1 MGLCKTNSQ
10 QILNVTRRRRMLDR
24 CRIVAVG
31 GHEYR
36 APNFCGKARWQNTKL
51 CETRMA
57 HLFQK
62 KAPKSPCHFLLW
74 RTPFLSNQHGNNTSK
89 CVQLSLDIFWEQLE
103 MNWCSKYFV
112 PFSAFSSKIL
122 LLVWA
127 NFSYIFFKPPFLQ
140 LILLQLL
147 FWIISLEQVR

>member
-1 MGLCKTNSQ
+1 
-10 QILNVTRRRRMLDR
+10 MLDR

-62 KAPKSPCHFLLW
+62 KHQKVLA
-74 RTPFLSNQHGNNTSK
+74 TSS
-89 CVQLSLDIFWEQLE
+89 CGGI
-103 MNWCSKYFV
+103 
-112 PFSAFSSKIL
+112 PFSQINMETIPVNVYNCRWTFFESSLK
-122 LLVWA
+122 
-127 NFSYIFFKPPFLQ
+127 
-140 LILLQLL
+140 
-147 FWIISLEQVR
+147 